1 MSQIIVTMIM
11 LFAIAVVSAG
21 ISAFLGST
29 GDNRRKFRKQIS
41 KESLPR
47 PGTTRDLVALH
58 KQDHKQDP
66 AW

>member
-29 GDNRRKFRKQIS
+29 GANRQKFRKQMS
-41 KESLPR
+41 KESLPT
-47 PGTTRDLVALH
+47 PGQLGTS
-58 KQDHKQDP
+58 
-66 AW
+66 

>member
-29 GDNRRKFRKQIS
+29 GANRQKFRNQMS
-41 KESLPR
+41 KESLPT

-58 KQDHKQDP
+58 ERDQKQHP